1 MTSSFLDRPIARG
14 TVVFGEVGLTGE
26 IRRISQTEVRIK
38 EAARM
43 GFTRCIFPR
52 TLSREA
58 LPETPMALIRIG
70 SLRELTEHLF

>member
-1 MTSSFLDRPIARG
+1 M
-14 TVVFGEVGLTGE
+14 VFGEVGLTGE
-26 IRRISQTEVRIK
+26 IRGISQAEVRIK

-43 GFTRCIFPR
+43 GFMRCILPR

-58 LPETPMALIRIG
+58 LPETRMELIRIG